1 MQKGVEVLDGW
12 RERVWSPPAQVH
24 QAKWVGGRGCKR
36 VFQVEELLLETKFT
50 GLSQRGHEAGDK
62 VAKGEGAEMTRAR

>member
-1 MQKGVEVLDGW
+1 M
-12 RERVWSPPAQVH
+12 A
-24 QAKWVGGRGCKR
+24 GGRESGLHQRRSIRRSGWEVEGCKR